1 MSQGYLIVLKPL
13 VNFNRDESSRVA
25 ARHRDF
31 LEQMRSAFACF
42 PPEKYRGIAR
52 FPLDGCSWDDPSLVE
67 ALEESGVDMRSNRNA
82 RARLDESL
90 DKSDDL
96 ESDICLVPHI
106 EDALDIHGLLDQPD
120 SWEIIQVRRD
130 EFQTGPATLGF
141 DIGYWG
147 GDNFSLIADTIV
159 TPMWHPPIP
168 EDFAELIR
176 QLSGLNQHLL
186 FSRPQDAEEFRA
198 YYRSKTWAEPECDE
212 SDFFCIIQVD
222 LVPPSHTAEPRMS

>member
-1 MSQGYLIVLKPL
+1 MSQGYLIVKKPL
-13 VNFNRDESSRVA
+13 VSLKRYESSCVA
-25 ARHRDF
+25 ARNRDF
-31 LEQMRSAFACF
+31 LEQMRSAFARF

-52 FPLDGCSWDDPSLVE
+52 FPLDGCSWDDPAAVK
-67 ALEESGVDMRSNRNA
+67 ALEDSGVDMRSNRNA

-96 ESDICLVPHI
+96 DDICLVPHI
-106 EDALDIHGLLDQPD
+106 EDALHIHGLLDQPD
-120 SWEIIQVRRD
+120 SWEIIQIRRD
-130 EFQTGPATLGF
+130 EFQTGPTTLGF

-147 GDNFSLIADTIV
+147 GDHFSIIADTIV

-176 QLSGLNQHLL
+176 QFSGLNQHLL

-198 YYRSKTWAEPECDE
+198 YYRSKTWAETECGE

-222 LVPPSHTAEPRMS
+222 LVPPSPTAKPRIS